1 MPEINDLSRSLTAF
15 EQDRTLVVVVEI
27 SLSSWLVAGVLPGVA
42 RQPMK
47 KLGPDETPC
56 WLSSAAGRT
65 KPLEQIAT

>member
-1 MPEINDLSRSLTAF
+1 MPHINDLSRSFTAF

-47 KLGPDETPC
+47 KLWPRPGRLVGTHLPLEGRS
-56 WLSSAAGRT
+56 LSS
-65 KPLEQIAT
+65 